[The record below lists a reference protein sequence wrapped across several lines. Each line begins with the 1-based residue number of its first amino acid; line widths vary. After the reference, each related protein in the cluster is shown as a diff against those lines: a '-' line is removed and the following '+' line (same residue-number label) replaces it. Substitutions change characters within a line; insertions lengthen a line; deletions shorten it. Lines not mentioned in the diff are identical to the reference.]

1 MSASGKSVI
10 FSKCNYFWLLLRFIM
25 VTIVHYIKK
34 HFKKR
39 AKLVIIYVR
48 TFCKHLAP
56 QWSSIITRKIASKNS
71 TKSWFQA
78 LIDLDYHDF
87 PCQITVIMVKWG
99 HFYSVLT
106 LEKIPSHVYQEPTV
120 LCTNSKY
127 LSSSRS
133 RHWNSVMKVLLAEI
147 KAQSCPF

>member
-25 VTIVHYIKK
+25 VTIVHYIKN

-48 TFCKHLAP
+48 TFCKHLGP

-71 TKSWFQA
+71 TKSWFQP

-106 LEKIPSHVYQEPTV
+106 LEKIPSIARVPIIEVTFIRNLLYSVLILSTYPHHV
-120 LCTNSKY
+120 
-127 LSSSRS
+127 
-133 RHWNSVMKVLLAEI
+133 LAIETL
-147 KAQSCPF
+147 

>member
-25 VTIVHYIKK
+25 VTIVHYIKN

-48 TFCKHLAP
+48 TFCKHLGP

-106 LEKIPSHVYQEPTV
+106 LEKIPSIARVPIIEVTFIRNLLYSVLILSTYPHHV
-120 LCTNSKY
+120 
-127 LSSSRS
+127 
-133 RHWNSVMKVLLAEI
+133 LAIETL
-147 KAQSCPF
+147 

>member
-48 TFCKHLAP
+48 TFCKHLGP

-106 LEKIPSHVYQEPTV
+106 LEKIPSIARVPIIEVTFIRNLLYSVLILSTYPHHV
-120 LCTNSKY
+120 
-127 LSSSRS
+127 
-133 RHWNSVMKVLLAEI
+133 LAIETL
-147 KAQSCPF
+147 

>member
-25 VTIVHYIKK
+25 VTIVHYIKI

-48 TFCKHLAP
+48 TFCKHLGP

-106 LEKIPSHVYQEPTV
+106 LEKIPSIARVPIIEVTFIRNLLYSVLILSTYPHHV
-120 LCTNSKY
+120 
-127 LSSSRS
+127 
-133 RHWNSVMKVLLAEI
+133 LAIETL
-147 KAQSCPF
+147 